1 MARPPI
7 LDQLERY
14 AWYEMGRQVVA
25 FNGCIWVLGRNGYLE
40 GTRWGEEV
48 TVYEVLQGLEVMT
61 AGHRWNLLRNYR
73 AFRNQQFHARESL
86 PFSFIFDRYDED

>member
-1 MARPPI
+1 MARPQI

-25 FNGCIWVLGRNGYLE
+25 FNGCIRVQGRNGYLE

-48 TVYEVLQGLEVMT
+48 TVYEALLEVMT
-61 AGHRWNLLRNYR
+61 AGHRWYLLRNYQ
-73 AFRNQQFHARESL
+73 AFRHQQFHARESL
-86 PFSFIFDRYDED
+86 PFNFIFDRYDED